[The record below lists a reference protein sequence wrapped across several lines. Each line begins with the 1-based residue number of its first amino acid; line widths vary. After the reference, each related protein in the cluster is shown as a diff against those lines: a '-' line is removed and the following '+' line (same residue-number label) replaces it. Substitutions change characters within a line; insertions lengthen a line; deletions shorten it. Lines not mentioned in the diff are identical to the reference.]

1 MNEYKYIREQVEIRD
16 SYRNSVIS
24 LEEGI
29 DKLIAIGYSW
39 EEAKKFLTKNN
50 RGDISMN
57 RNNLDIAMLIT
68 DAILNQF
75 ERNGKVNIPLDE
87 HKYSFPLQDRIQIEL
102 EKIANEDMINDNT
115 KSIGE

>member
-39 EEAKKFLTKNN
+39 EEAKKFLTKT
-50 RGDISMN
+50 IEE
-57 RNNLDIAMLIT
+57 
-68 DAILNQF
+68 ILVWV
-75 ERNGKVNIPLDE
+75 EI
-87 HKYSFPLQDRIQIEL
+87 I
-102 EKIANEDMINDNT
+102 
-115 KSIGE
+115 

>member
-39 EEAKKFLTKNN
+39 EEGKKFLTKT
-50 RGDISMN
+50 IEE
-57 RNNLDIAMLIT
+57 
-68 DAILNQF
+68 IL
-75 ERNGKVNIPLDE
+75 V
-87 HKYSFPLQDRIQIEL
+87 
-102 EKIANEDMINDNT
+102 
-115 KSIGE
+115 

>member
-39 EEAKKFLTKNN
+39 EEAKKFLTKT
-50 RGDISMN
+50 IEE
-57 RNNLDIAMLIT
+57 MLVWVEI
-68 DAILNQF
+68 I
-75 ERNGKVNIPLDE
+75 
-87 HKYSFPLQDRIQIEL
+87 
-102 EKIANEDMINDNT
+102 
-115 KSIGE
+115 

>member
-39 EEAKKFLTKNN
+39 EEAKKFLTKT
-50 RGDISMN
+50 IEE
-57 RNNLDIAMLIT
+57 
-68 DAILNQF
+68 IL
-75 ERNGKVNIPLDE
+75 VW
-87 HKYSFPLQDRIQIEL
+87 IE
-102 EKIANEDMINDNT
+102 II
-115 KSIGE
+115 